1 MGAFSLIT
9 DAEARVPRVVV
20 VGLASCF
27 GCQLQ
32 ITNAEEHLMEIL
44 GQIDVRYWQL
54 VTSEDGVE
62 DFDVAI
68 IEGAVTTIER
78 GTMTVKT
85 DCGKT
90 DTEYIRSV
98 TVNYPAGNY
107 IRRVSAIYRN
117 DTGGSLAKYN
127 ITYEMND
134 GGLYTIYYSVKEK
147 SLNIPPATS
156 QSVYRPYGKA
166 VKNGTFR
173 YPHTDKILKGAYS
186 GGGVMLTC
194 GQADVWHP
202 YSTARYMSLYS
213 IFSFISPRVEW

>member
-1 MGAFSLIT
+1 MKRLTRLMSALLAAVLLFSFGRAAAGAENEVPAVHIP
-9 DAEARVPRVVV
+9 PRVVS
-20 VGLASCF
+20 L
-27 GCQLQ
+27 
-32 ITNAEEHLMEIL
+32 HLPE
-44 GQIDVRYWQL
+44 DVSQYNGDAFR
-54 VTSEDGVE
+54 SG
-62 DFDVAI
+62 
-68 IEGAVTTIER
+68 IEGAVTMIER
-78 GTMTVKT
+78 GTMTVRT

-127 ITYEMND
+127 ITYETDD

-147 SLNIPPATS
+147 SMNIPPATS